1 MLKMKDSNKNLII
14 SLAMSTLG
22 TVFLIYYI
30 FRASVDVVASDYIRI
45 INYYLEDVT
54 DLHYLLSWEGISRIP
69 FTFLARFINV
79 KFFNYSVFFDKILGT
94 FGLFLFNIVVLSF
107 ALDNIKSKIMQIISS
122 ILITYISFSLMAW
135 EMILNGTGYAHF
147 ITVGLI
153 ALTFRIFSNRW
164 AKLLEQDENESTTCY
179 SKLNKTII
187 LCVLI
192 LFTSILFAGSYAV
205 SYNSTIIFS
214 TILLLIY
221 GINSGKI
228 KERYTIIETVD
239 KPFSKEDFAQSKFH
253 GYGKYKIFG
262 VKRKSIVKWYPQV
275 LFMIIPVICLYLYF
289 KSNSTG
295 EALIPVGFKDIT
307 IFELLKTE
315 PLFPIKFLLKSLA
328 SSIIGVETFDY
339 AINFKTIT
347 EKIIFFVGFLYL
359 IVIIYAIIILI
370 YKVIKI
376 THKAHDN
383 VVGEKDYE
391 AIGARCYEI
400 NDLSFLMF
408 VCMFFVY
415 GIANYL
421 LIFLARYKFVVDS
434 YGMTSRYSLQYMFLT
449 IGIVM
454 LFAKLLD
461 DYVCNGHTSQS
472 DDASAKHSE
481 LSIVIDNNKR
491 IKKIFLIAT
500 TILSLFFITL
510 GHLTTNTDEI
520 FKADYRKI
528 IYSIIEDKAKNYKN
542 LTDEDLENSFEFHR
556 GPDQIRKAFN
566 TLETKH
572 LNIFR
577 DKK

>member
-14 SLAMSTLG
+14 SLVMSALG
-22 TVFLIYYI
+22 TAFLIYYI

-45 INYYLEDVT
+45 INFYLEDVT

-79 KFFNYSVFFDKILGT
+79 KFFGYSVFFDKILGT
-94 FGLFLFNIVVLSF
+94 FGLFLFNTVVLSF
-107 ALDNIKSKIMQIISS
+107 VLDNIKSKIMKIISS
-122 ILITYISFSLMAW
+122 ALITYISFSLMAW

-164 AKLLEQDENESTTCY
+164 AKLLEQDENESATCY
-179 SKLNKTII
+179 LKLNKTII
-187 LCVLI
+187 LCLLI
-192 LFTSILFAGSYAV
+192 SFTSIFFAGSYAV
-205 SYNSTIIFS
+205 SYNCTIIFF

-239 KPFSKEDFAQSKFH
+239 KPFSKEDFAQSKFY
-253 GYGKYKIFG
+253 GNGKYKIFG

-275 LFMIIPVICLYLYF
+275 LFLIIPVICLYLYF

-307 IFELLKTE
+307 IGELLKTE

-370 YKVIKI
+370 YKIIKI
-376 THKAHDN
+376 IHNAHDN
-383 VVGEKDYE
+383 AVGDGGNEV
-391 AIGARCYEI
+391 IGAKCYETS
-400 NDLSFLMF
+400 DLSFLIF

-421 LIFLARYKFVVDS
+421 LVFLARYKFVVDS

-461 DYVCNGHTSQS
+461 DYVCNNTTSQS
-472 DDASAKHSE
+472 NDASAKHSE
-481 LSIVIDNNKR
+481 PSIVIDNNKK
-491 IKKIFLIAT
+491 IIKIFLVAT

-528 IYSIIEDKAKNYKN
+528 IYSIIEDKAKDYKN
-542 LTDEDLENSFEFHR
+542 LTDEDLETSFEFHR